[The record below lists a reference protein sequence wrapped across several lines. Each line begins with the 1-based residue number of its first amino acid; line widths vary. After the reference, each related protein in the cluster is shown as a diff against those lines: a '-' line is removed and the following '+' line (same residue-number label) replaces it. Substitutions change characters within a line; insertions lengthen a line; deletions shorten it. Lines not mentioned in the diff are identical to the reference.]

1 MFVTISCSNFIR
13 LPSRDHIPKEVSVG
27 FVFSICML
35 SYPFRICWCIWL
47 IFTRGCFNFRS
58 WCFCCLT
65 VLNLLLLIVRTT
77 PSMKV
82 VIIHISGKQPIS
94 SVSIKYLLCT
104 NSQLSY
110 SLGFSC
116 RALTGHIPFQSTFI
130 SGAPL
135 GGLLL

>member
-13 LPSRDHIPKEVSVG
+13 LPSREHIPKEVSVG
-27 FVFSICML
+27 FVFSICMF

-47 IFTRGCFNFRS
+47 IFTRG
-58 WCFCCLT
+58 CFCCLT

-77 PSMKV
+77 PSMKAV
-82 VIIHISGKQPIS
+82 VIHISVKQPIS
-94 SVSIKYLLCT
+94 SVSIKFLLCT